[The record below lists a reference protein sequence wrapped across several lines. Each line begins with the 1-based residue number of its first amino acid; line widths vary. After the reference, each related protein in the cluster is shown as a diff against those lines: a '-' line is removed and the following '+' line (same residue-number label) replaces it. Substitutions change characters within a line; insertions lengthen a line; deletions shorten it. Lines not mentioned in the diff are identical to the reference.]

1 MNRFMLY
8 ILTIINIFYR
18 TISTLSIE
26 SQPSTSDESTGYL
39 SVESM
44 MSPDFENSVENDDTT
59 FRSPTPLLNRPSR
72 TPTPNSTNT
81 KSM

>member
-1 MNRFMLY
+1 MSY
-8 ILTIINIFYR
+8 SLTIINIFYR

-26 SQPSTSDESTGYL
+26 SQPSASDESTSGYL
-39 SVESM
+39 SAENV
-44 MSPDFENSVENDDTT
+44 MSPDFENSVGSDDTT

-72 TPTPNSTNT
+72 TPTPNSTST